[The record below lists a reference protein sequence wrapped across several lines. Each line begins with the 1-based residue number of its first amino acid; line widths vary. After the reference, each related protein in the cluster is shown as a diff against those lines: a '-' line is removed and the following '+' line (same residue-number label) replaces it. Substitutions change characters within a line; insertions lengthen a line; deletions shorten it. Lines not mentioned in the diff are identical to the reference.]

1 MRIIIDID
9 GNNVNVTTEPAQKVS
24 VNAAVAAIAPNP
36 RPATPPELLA
46 AAAALGAHDAGPA
59 PVSPHAAGLVSSSLS
74 HAELKAIS
82 GVTDAGSA
90 PTAGKK
96 TPIKKTAAKSAAGSK
111 KSRA

>member
-9 GNNVNVTTEPAQKVS
+9 GNDVKVTTEPA
-24 VNAAVAAIAPNP
+24 VAAIA
-36 RPATPPELLA
+36 PPELLA
-46 AAAALGAHDAGPA
+46 AAAALGAHNAGPA
-59 PVSPHAAGLVSSSLS
+59 PASPAGVVNSPLS

-96 TPIKKTAAKSAAGSK
+96 SPIKKAASKPAARSK
-111 KSRA
+111 KRR